1 LRFAEFVLPCDSLAW
16 QAFSFTIILSS
27 AFVAGR
33 EELSFFFIEVCFT
46 AITLLPAH
54 ARIALF
60 LPLAFGSGLAIRFLF
75 VM

>member
-1 LRFAEFVLPCDSLAW
+1 M
-16 QAFSFTIILSS
+16 
-27 AFVAGR
+27 
-33 EELSFFFIEVCFT
+33 

-60 LPLAFGSGLAIRFLF
+60 LPPAFGSGLAIRFLF